1 MLSYFFFLS
10 KVLTKKKKEFK
21 KISLD
26 YPGMSKSTPSHI
38 LSSETTQWE
47 WILPTNPNYPP
58 HITIKFRSHWAN
70 QKPYDHMITV
80 CRANLLANL
89 IWVFFLFRAF
99 YVIGC
104 VVSKKMKASAMHR
117 EADQSQNQSLWKIS
131 EKGSS
136 IKASAHEF
144 SKVYWADETE
154 KLCSHMLVF

>member
-1 MLSYFFFLS
+1 MERFRHNSGKMDPWTSRVNSGFKIATFLVWNGDAWNILFWGWIKVSLWQCCSTFFLS
-10 KVLTKKKKEFK
+10 KVLTKKEFK

-89 IWVFFLFRAF
+89 IGVFLFYF
-99 YVIGC
+99 
-104 VVSKKMKASAMHR
+104 
-117 EADQSQNQSLWKIS
+117 QSL
-131 EKGSS
+131 
-136 IKASAHEF
+136 
-144 SKVYWADETE
+144 
-154 KLCSHMLVF
+154 LCNWVCGL